1 MMMMMHARPSAVRME
16 GGGAATCGFANL
28 IGGQFRVSGK
38 VWGVAGAVLQG
49 AWCLLAPHNPPAPFF
64 RRLESLL
71 LPPMPQPSCAA
82 QACDGRKELLEVLV
96 AGDFLPSRT
105 SPAVLVGR
113 DCGRGWADGG
123 REGRSASRQS

>member
-1 MMMMMHARPSAVRME
+1 ME

-28 IGGQFRVSGK
+28 IGGQCCVSGK
-38 VWGVAGAVLQG
+38 VRGVAGGVLQG
-49 AWCLLAPHNPPAPFF
+49 AWCPWTPQNSPAPF
-64 RRLESLL
+64 LTPLKSLL
-71 LPPMPQPSCAA
+71 LPPMPQPFCAA
-82 QACDGRKELLEVLV
+82 QACDGRKELLEVRV
-96 AGDFLPSRT
+96 EDDSLPSRT